1 MAVTYLDQEVESLVQ
16 ERKPPPADWHSRIRL
31 KSKRGHQEQQLDLTR

>member
-16 ERKPPPADWHSRIRL
+16 ERKPLPADWHSRIHL
-31 KSKRGHQEQQLDLTR
+31 KSSADIKNSNWI